1 MAITNRQ
8 QLTTT
13 LLSFYH
19 RPVAQV
25 SLELFLSVAT
35 VVFFAVFAIRPTLVT
50 MSNLIKELEDKRQLD
65 QQLTQKIAALSTAQ
79 ATFLNLQPRLVVL
92 DEALPR
98 QPNFL
103 DSLKI
108 LEKVASQR
116 RLIIA
121 SVVVNE

>member
-1 MAITNRQ
+1 MAIINRQ

-65 QQLTQKIAALSTAQ
+65 QQLTHFCQT
-79 ATFLNLQPRLVVL
+79 
-92 DEALPR
+92 
-98 QPNFL
+98 
-103 DSLKI
+103 
-108 LEKVASQR
+108 
-116 RLIIA
+116 
-121 SVVVNE
+121 